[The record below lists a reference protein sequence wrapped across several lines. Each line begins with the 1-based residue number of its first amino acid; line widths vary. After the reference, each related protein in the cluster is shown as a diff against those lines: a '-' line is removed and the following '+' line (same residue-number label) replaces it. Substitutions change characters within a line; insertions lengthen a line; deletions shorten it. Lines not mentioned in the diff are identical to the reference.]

1 MIRAM
6 PNRNPTRAGSGR
18 KLVTNPSRAS
28 PAAIRMIPAMMARVA
43 DRATA
48 RPGSGETAATVEA
61 DRMAA
66 AEVAPT
72 TRWREDPKMA

>member
-6 PNRNPTRAGSGR
+6 PNRNPTSAGSGR
-18 KLVTNPSRAS
+18 KLVTNPSRSS
-28 PAAIRMIPAMMARVA
+28 PAASRMTPAMIASAA

-48 RPGSGETAATVEA
+48 RPGSGDTTATAEA
-61 DRMAA
+61 DRIAA

-72 TRWREDPKMA
+72 TRCREPKMA

>member
-1 MIRAM
+1 
-6 PNRNPTRAGSGR
+6 
-18 KLVTNPSRAS
+18 
-28 PAAIRMIPAMMARVA
+28 MIPAMMARVA

-72 TRWREDPKMA
+72 IRWREEPKMA